1 MLLLLWLSYSG
12 CPALAVQFGRPG
24 VSSSGYTAFFLKF
37 HEEVYRDSVDVGYRI
52 SMKSLIQYPTNAELG
67 SALESDIEGFD
78 IGLNPTSLI
87 MDIGLSVHLCK
98 STPQTALSP
107 RKIRRPLKGLSHQ
120 IFKSFIIYDIKSV
133 LSVWT
138 LMV

>member
-1 MLLLLWLSYSG
+1 MLWPLWISYSG
-12 CPALAVQFGRPG
+12 CPALAVLFGCPR

-52 SMKSLIQYPTNAELG
+52 SMKSLLRYPTNAELG
-67 SALESDIEGFD
+67 SALESDIGGFD

-98 STPQTALSP
+98 STVL
-107 RKIRRPLKGLSHQ
+107 LKQ
-120 IFKSFIIYDIKSV
+120 PWAREK
-133 LSVWT
+133 
-138 LMV
+138 